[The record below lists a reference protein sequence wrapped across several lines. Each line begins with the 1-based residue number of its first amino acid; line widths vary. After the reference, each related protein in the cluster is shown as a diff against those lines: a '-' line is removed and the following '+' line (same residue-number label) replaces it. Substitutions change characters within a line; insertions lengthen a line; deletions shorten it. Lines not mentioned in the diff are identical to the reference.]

1 MVFCAHELFLNFT
14 MVSLFF
20 SGIHFQNSLYEGMI
34 LFAAFTNEWF
44 YLLQAWRN
52 PGGSRISSETEVGL
66 IQTKVLI
73 CLIQWLHRHSLSCQC
88 QSGAGMG
95 WAGRAGLSRA
105 VESFQLN
112 DMISLQKS
120 SSSSWIWSFAW
131 FCNVQ
136 FRKVSQTDFFKLF
149 RRFHKGF
156 AIASE

>member
-1 MVFCAHELFLNFT
+1 

-20 SGIHFQNSLYEGMI
+20 SGIHFQNI
-34 LFAAFTNEWF
+34 LFFWQRLQGFAVFCNVCNVCRFLRFLPLLTNDSICC
-44 YLLQAWRN
+44 R
-52 PGGSRISSETEVGL
+52 PGGIQEDQEYPDETEVGL

-120 SSSSWIWSFAW
+120 SSSS
-131 FCNVQ
+131 
-136 FRKVSQTDFFKLF
+136 
-149 RRFHKGF
+149 
-156 AIASE
+156 